1 MSSTEQVTGTDSG
14 SSAYGSTST
23 IRVDNPATG
32 EKIGEIHVTNAS
44 ELAEMAARGRAAQP
58 GWEALGFH
66 GRAEVFSRCQKWII
80 ENQERIISSVQAET
94 GKTYEDAL
102 LAEIAYTAGAFKH
115 WAKVAPDYLS
125 DERVRTSS
133 PFVKGRKLVVRY
145 APVGLVGVIGPW
157 NFPVTNSF
165 GDCIPAMAA
174 GNSVILKPSEITPLT
189 SLLIA
194 EGMKQCGIP
203 EGVFQVATGDGS
215 TGAALIDIVDF
226 IMFTGS
232 TRTGRKVAVRAAENL
247 IPYGLELGG
256 KDPMI
261 VLADADVERAANYA
275 AFYATNNAGQVCIS
289 VERVYVE
296 APIYDEFVQKVT
308 ENIKSLRQTAPAG
321 PGSTDVGAVIFPP
334 QIDIIEAHVND
345 AIAKGAKVLA
355 GGKAHRENGMFFEP
369 TVLVDVDHTMD
380 CMTEETFGPTLP
392 IMKVDSV
399 DEAIRLANDSPY
411 GLQASV
417 FSKDTDKAEA
427 VARKIEAGAVCVN
440 DCQINYTALEL
451 PMGGWKTSGVGVR
464 HGSGG
469 IRKYTKSQTI
479 LVTKLAL
486 GNKDLHMHPYTQ
498 KRSKLFSRM
507 LGLIYGR
514 GRSTSKK

>member
-1 MSSTEQVTGTDSG
+1 
-14 SSAYGSTST
+14 
-23 IRVDNPATG
+23 
-32 EKIGEIHVTNAS
+32 
-44 ELAEMAARGRAAQP
+44 
-58 GWEALGFH
+58 
-66 GRAEVFSRCQKWII
+66 
-80 ENQERIISSVQAET
+80 
-94 GKTYEDAL
+94 
-102 LAEIAYTAGAFKH
+102 
-115 WAKVAPDYLS
+115 
-125 DERVRTSS
+125 
-133 PFVKGRKLVVRY
+133 
-145 APVGLVGVIGPW
+145 
-157 NFPVTNSF
+157 
-165 GDCIPAMAA
+165 
-174 GNSVILKPSEITPLT
+174 
-189 SLLIA
+189 
-194 EGMKQCGIP
+194 
-203 EGVFQVATGDGS
+203 
-215 TGAALIDIVDF
+215 
-226 IMFTGS
+226 
-232 TRTGRKVAVRAAENL
+232 
-247 IPYGLELGG
+247 
-256 KDPMI
+256 
-261 VLADADVERAANYA
+261 
-275 AFYATNNAGQVCIS
+275 
-289 VERVYVE
+289 
-296 APIYDEFVQKVT
+296 
-308 ENIKSLRQTAPAG
+308 
-321 PGSTDVGAVIFPP
+321 
-334 QIDIIEAHVND
+334 
-345 AIAKGAKVLA
+345 
-355 GGKAHRENGMFFEP
+355 MFFEP